1 MERDLFEEAPIP
13 YAYLKLSVPVVL
25 AMVLNVVYN
34 MVDTWFIS
42 LTGDPNLVAGVSICA
57 PIFILSIAMG
67 DIWGLGGSSL
77 ISRLLGEKK
86 DVEASGVSA
95 LCQYLALLTGVLFM
109 VVMLLFSGQ
118 ILHLLG
124 ANEASFVHAK
134 AYFSWIAVGTPF
146 IIFSMILFNKT
157 ILSKKKNNYYP
168 IEKMII

>member
-1 MERDLFEEAPIP
+1 MERDLFEKAPIP

-95 LCQYLALLTGVLFM
+95 LCQYLALLTGVVFM
-109 VVMLLFSGQ
+109 VVMLIFSSQ
-118 ILHLLG
+118 ILRLLG
-124 ANEASFVHAK
+124 ANEASVTHAR
-134 AYFSWIAVGTPF
+134 AYF
-146 IIFSMILFNKT
+146 
-157 ILSKKKNNYYP
+157 
-168 IEKMII
+168 